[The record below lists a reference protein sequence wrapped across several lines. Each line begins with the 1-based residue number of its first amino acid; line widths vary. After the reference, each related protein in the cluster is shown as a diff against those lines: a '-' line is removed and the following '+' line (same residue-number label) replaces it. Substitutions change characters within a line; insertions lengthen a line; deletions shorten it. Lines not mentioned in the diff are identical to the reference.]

1 MSEKND
7 EINIIDLLREKIEG
21 EELSH
26 ELKTIFGGYT
36 KKSVHDYINFLNKQ
50 QQKSNETFE
59 TNLQILFEE
68 KDMIQKD
75 NEALI
80 KRLNKVETSYD
91 LLFNNVKNLKF
102 IDTEFNG
109 MDFYNFKTSILS
121 LEKQLKEMTDSN
133 NLLEEK
139 FKELSNEIIE
149 LSKKLLA

>member
-1 MSEKND
+1 MNKKND
-7 EINIIDLLREKIEG
+7 EINEIEMLREKIEDD
-21 EELSH
+21 ELSH

-36 KKSVHDYINFLNKQ
+36 KKSVHDYINFIKQQ

-59 TNLQILFEE
+59 INLQILFEE
-68 KDMIQKD
+68 KDRIQKD

-102 IDTEFNG
+102 VDTEFTG
-109 MDFYNFKTSILS
+109 IDFYNFKISILL
-121 LEKQLKEMTDSN
+121 LEKQLKEMAESN

-139 FKELSNEIIE
+139 VKELSNEIIE
-149 LSKKLLA
+149 LSKKKLA